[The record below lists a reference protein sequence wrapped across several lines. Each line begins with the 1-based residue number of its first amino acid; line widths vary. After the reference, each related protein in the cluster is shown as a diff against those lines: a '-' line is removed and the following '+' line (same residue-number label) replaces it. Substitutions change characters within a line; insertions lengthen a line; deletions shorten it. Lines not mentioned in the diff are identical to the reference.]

1 MREPAERRV
10 TVSYALYLLRC
21 ADGSLYTG
29 IATDPERRL
38 AEHESSPRGAK
49 RLRGRGPLTLVF
61 SQTVGDRGRAQALEA
76 CVKRLPRRDKLRL
89 AAGTLSLAEIVR
101 RCRGICRGS

>member
-10 TVSYALYLLRC
+10 PVSYALYLLRC

-61 SQTVGDRGRAQALEA
+61 SERVGDRGRAQALEA
-76 CVKRLPRRDKLRL
+76 RVKRLPRRDKLRL
-89 AAGTLSLAEIVR
+89 AAGTLSLAEIVEAVPWNVPEY
-101 RCRGICRGS
+101 

>member
-1 MREPAERRV
+1 MREPGERRV
-10 TVSYALYLLRC
+10 TVRYALYLLRC

-38 AEHESSPRGAK
+38 AEHESSPRGSK

-61 SQTVGDRGRAQALEA
+61 SQTVGDRGRAQEA
-76 CVKRLPRRDKLRL
+76 RVKRLPRRDKLRL
-89 AAGTLSLAEIVR
+89 VAGTLSLAEIVR
-101 RCRGICRGS
+101 RCRGM